1 MSLESWIMLD
11 GFFSVYLSWGRQGF
25 SLWPFLLL
33 TLDHWLH
40 CWQFLFVFMALKRV
54 VRVVLIRT
62 ILILTSYSHYIMFSF
77 AKQYHKISLLPSQ
90 KGLEFPGGWGVF
102 KNQKFKNLCEV
113 LLEFPEGWG
122 KVLEKLSSVGEVLI
136 FSGVTHCL
144 LRCLTNL
151 RRML

>member
-1 MSLESWIMLD
+1 MFKSLLVMKETK
-11 GFFSVYLSWGRQGF
+11 GF
-25 SLWPFLLL
+25 SLWAFLLL

-40 CWQFLFVFMALKRV
+40 CWQFLFIFMALKRV

-77 AKQYHKISLLPSQ
+77 AKQHHKISILPSQ

-102 KNQKFKNLCEV
+102 KTQKFKNLCEV

-122 KVLEKLSSVGEVLI
+122 EVLEKLPSVGEVWI

-144 LRCLTNL
+144 LIWLTNL